1 MKYSH
6 VVSSSALGI
15 VTRSYH
21 THWSDVNP
29 IKMQSVSKEERQSER
44 AKLDA
49 NIRAQEKRQEQI
61 RRNGGRILPQ
71 LFKV

>member
-15 VTRSYH
+15 VTRSHH
-21 THWSDVNP
+21 THWNEVNP
-29 IKMQSVSKEERQSER
+29 IKMQGITKEERMSAR
-44 AKLDA
+44 CKLDA
-49 NIRAQEKRQEQI
+49 NIRAQEKRQAEI
-61 RRNGGRILPQ
+61 KRKGGRILPV

>member
-1 MKYSH
+1 MKYSQ

-29 IKMQSVSKEERQSER
+29 IKMQSVSKEERQAAR

-49 NIRAQEKRQEQI
+49 NIRAQEKRQAEI
-61 RRNGGRILPQ
+61 KRKGGRILPV

>member
-1 MKYSH
+1 MKPSN

-15 VTRSYH
+15 TTRAYH

-29 IKMQSVSKEERQSER
+29 IKMQSLSKEERQSAR

-49 NIRAQEKRQEQI
+49 NIRAQEKRQAEI
-61 RRNGGRILPQ
+61 KRKGGRILPQ

>member
-1 MKYSH
+1 MKPGH
-6 VVSSSALGI
+6 VVSNSALGI
-15 VTRSYH
+15 VTRAYH

-29 IKMQSVSKEERQSER
+29 LKMQGITREERQAAR

-49 NIRAQEKRQEQI
+49 NIRAQEKRQAEI
-61 RRNGGRILPQ
+61 KRKGGRILPV

>member
-15 VTRSYH
+15 VTRAYH

-29 IKMQSVSKEERQSER
+29 IKTQSVSKEERKSER

-49 NIRAQEKRQEQI
+49 NIRAQEKRQAEI
-61 RRNGGRILPQ
+61 KRKGGRILPQ